1 MNNAQNDYI
10 NSVNLNAG
18 SDFPYLVL
26 NVVND
31 QSYPRNPGFQVMH
44 WHEDL
49 QFIYVLDG
57 EIELKTLDASVR
69 ADQGSGIFINKNV
82 IHHVKETFPCRYNSF
97 IFPDYFLK
105 FYFGSPAAAFVEHI
119 VGKDELPI
127 CCFPKDMDWCKS
139 ILSVLSRL
147 ADLENGKTAF
157 YAYEVLCLL
166 SALWLEV
173 CRNLRLPSKK
183 RRYRYGRSDAEIFTV
198 HKRTLRRGYFSGRTC
213 GACKCQQIGM
223 PAVLQGKYAD
233 NPL

>member
-1 MNNAQNDYI
+1 MKNERNNCI
-10 NSVNLNAG
+10 NSVNLNAD

-26 NVVND
+26 DVVGD

-57 EIELKTLDASVR
+57 EIEIKTLDTSV
-69 ADQGSGIFINKNV
+69 QVNKGSGIFINKNV
-82 IHHVKETFPCRYNSF
+82 IHLVKKSLSCHYNSF

-105 FYFGSPAAAFVEHI
+105 FYFGSPAAAFVERI

-127 CCFPKDMDWCKS
+127 CCFPKEKNRCQS

-147 ADLENGKTAF
+147 ADLENRKTEF

-166 SALWLEV
+166 CDKLDVGLEYLLSDFLSES
-173 CRNLRLPSKK
+173 NAEQNPTMHQILDTLNHM
-183 RRYRYGRSDAEIFTV
+183 DAEDQKFILDYILLYQS
-198 HKRTLRRGYFSGRTC
+198 H
-213 GACKCQQIGM
+213 
-223 PAVLQGKYAD
+223 LQDVKEGSQH
-233 NPL
+233 